1 VKIQGLDG
9 GFKNRKAQG
18 SKREEKDLS
27 ANTFELEMD
36 GGLIPQKGRGS
47 LTKSPWLKGGTRLL
61 IWAVGSKSNGSD
73 AFRFGRSD
81 LDRTG
86 PI

>member
-9 GFKNRKAQG
+9 GFKNQKAQG

-36 GGLIPQKGRGS
+36 GGLIPQKGRSS
-47 LTKSPWLKGGTRLL
+47 LTKSPWLKGGGY
-61 IWAVGSKSNGSD
+61 AASNLG
-73 AFRFGRSD
+73 GW
-81 LDRTG
+81 
-86 PI
+86 I

>member
-27 ANTFELEMD
+27 TNTFELEMD

-47 LTKSPWLKGGTRLL
+47 LTKLSQLRG
-61 IWAVGSKSNGSD
+61 I
-73 AFRFGRSD
+73 F
-81 LDRTG
+81 
-86 PI
+86 

>member
-47 LTKSPWLKGGTRLL
+47 LTKPPRLRGGY
-61 IWAVGSKSNGSD
+61 AASNLG
-73 AFRFGRSD
+73 GW
-81 LDRTG
+81 
-86 PI
+86 I